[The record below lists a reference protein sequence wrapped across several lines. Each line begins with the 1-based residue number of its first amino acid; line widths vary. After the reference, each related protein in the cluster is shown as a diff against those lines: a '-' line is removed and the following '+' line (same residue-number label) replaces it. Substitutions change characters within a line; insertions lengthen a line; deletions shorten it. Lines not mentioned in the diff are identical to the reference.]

1 MKQVVIEIPDDK
13 DIKWIDN
20 VLTLVDKGDNRKI
33 KTYNDLIRYKI
44 ATNGYRFDAINNT
57 LISTEVIANN
67 ADKNLPKSEKVAKA
81 ILAMAQ
87 ISQLMPYYGGEVTEL
102 DWNNEEIRKYYI
114 TKRIDITTNYAVI
127 SRGETVDE
135 YYFLAF
141 YSRLERD
148 LFLENNGQLVYDYLM
163 CTVF

>member
-33 KTYNDLIRYKI
+33 KTYNDLIRHKVVI
-44 ATNGYRFDAINNT
+44 NGYRFDAINNT

-67 ADKNLPKSEKVAKA
+67 ADKNLPESEKVAKA

>member
-33 KTYNDLIRYKI
+33 KTYNDLIRYKVAI
-44 ATNGYRFDAINNT
+44 NGYRFDAINNT
-57 LISTEVIANN
+57 LISAEVIANN

-102 DWNNEEIRKYYI
+102 DWSNEEIRKYYI
-114 TKRIDITTNYAVI
+114 TKRIDITTNSAVI

>member
-33 KTYNDLIRYKI
+33 KTYNDLIRYKVAI
-44 ATNGYRFDAINNT
+44 NGYRFDAINNT

-67 ADKNLPKSEKVAKA
+67 ADKNLPESEKVAKA

>member
-33 KTYNDLIRYKI
+33 KTYNDLIKHKVAI
-44 ATNGYRFDAINNT
+44 NGYRFDAINNT
-57 LISTEVIANN
+57 LISAEVIANN

-87 ISQLMPYYGGEVTEL
+87 ISQLMSYYGGEVTEL
-102 DWNNEEIRKYYI
+102 DWSNEEIRKYYI
-114 TKRIDITTNYAVI
+114 TKRIDITTNHAVI

>member
-33 KTYNDLIRYKI
+33 KTYNDLIRYKVAI
-44 ATNGYRFDAINNT
+44 NGYRFDAINNT
-57 LISTEVIANN
+57 LISAEVIANN

-102 DWNNEEIRKYYI
+102 DWSNEEIRKYYI
-114 TKRIDITTNYAVI
+114 TKHIDITTNHAVI

>member
-33 KTYNDLIRYKI
+33 KTYNDLIRYKVAI
-44 ATNGYRFDAINNT
+44 NGYRFDAINNT
-57 LISTEVIANN
+57 LISAEIIANN

-114 TKRIDITTNYAVI
+114 AKRIDITTNYAVI